1 MKKLVSR
8 ALIVIVA
15 LGLLLALI
23 VFGVNAARKLARSE
37 PGQGTLPPPPL
48 HGAIG
53 NSDTSTLEAL
63 PEEDA
68 HADAIGSAER
78 NRNRAVRRGNNA
90 CGMTFRPARSA
101 DRGDCCNVQSAYHLG
116 Y

>member
-1 MKKLVSR
+1 MKKFVSR

-23 VFGVNAARKLARSE
+23 VFGVNAARRLARSG

-48 HGAIG
+48 HSAIG
-53 NSDTSTLEAL
+53 NSDNSALEAL

-68 HADAIGSAER
+68 HADAIGSAEGPTLPH
-78 NRNRAVRRGNNA
+78 ASAQTETETIQFVEG
-90 CGMTFRPARSA
+90 TSPAE
-101 DRGDCCNVQSAYHLG
+101 
-116 Y
+116 